1 MGSCPE
7 KYNDPLPTRPS
18 PGSTY
23 RQQGKSVLWIMVCDQ
38 QMPLGRQILQMRLL
52 LNQLD
57 EGATHYGCLVVGN
70 YPVENH
76 AAVIDE

>member
-1 MGSCPE
+1 MGSFPE
-7 KYNDPLPTRPS
+7 TYNDPLPTCPS

-23 RQQGKSVLWIMVCDQ
+23 RQQGKSVLWTMVCDQ
-38 QMPLGRQILQMRLL
+38 QMPLGRQIPQKRLL

-57 EGATHYGCLVVGN
+57 EGARHFDCLVVGN
-70 YPVENH
+70 YHVENH